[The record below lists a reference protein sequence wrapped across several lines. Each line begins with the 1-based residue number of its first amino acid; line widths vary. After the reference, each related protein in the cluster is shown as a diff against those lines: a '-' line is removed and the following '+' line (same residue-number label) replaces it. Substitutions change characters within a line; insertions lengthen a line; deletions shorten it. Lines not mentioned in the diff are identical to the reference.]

1 MPDVPTS
8 PGGDGAS
15 GSRSPPV
22 SFVCCPTLPQRTP
35 GRASKR
41 EARQRCRE
49 RQRGSSDARMRF
61 VPRPKVVS
69 KRSPSF
75 HSFSPPVHRLAR
87 ANTASSFSSGTALL
101 LAPTDQADSVK
112 NTRGPGRGE
121 ADPGCWVVFWG
132 CSPVSSLSPAA
143 ASAAPAAPGQSES
156 PPSPRTLNAA
166 HMARGL
172 PKRCPSL
179 TCRYDGEE
187 PAARAVMPPDETF
200 LGRAKN
206 EYASPSPKCPRH
218 GSRPSRRELA
228 KRLSRGPRR
237 KEPGNAA
244 HQHTNRHTTPK
255 RTDQGQRKI
264 ETSLVACN
272 SPLYCYGKWNIFPG
286 TSLAGWLGS
295 PGSGSSSWSF
305 NVMHTSN
312 VVPIRRADARF
323 KLLFLPAMEDRRAMR
338 RSHPGRFV
346 SCAISPTLPIS
357 HQTPTTRPR
366 SG

>member
-1 MPDVPTS
+1 
-8 PGGDGAS
+8 
-15 GSRSPPV
+15 
-22 SFVCCPTLPQRTP
+22 
-35 GRASKR
+35 
-41 EARQRCRE
+41 
-49 RQRGSSDARMRF
+49 
-61 VPRPKVVS
+61 
-69 KRSPSF
+69 
-75 HSFSPPVHRLAR
+75 
-87 ANTASSFSSGTALL
+87 
-101 LAPTDQADSVK
+101 
-112 NTRGPGRGE
+112 
-121 ADPGCWVVFWG
+121 
-132 CSPVSSLSPAA
+132 
-143 ASAAPAAPGQSES
+143 
-156 PPSPRTLNAA
+156 
-166 HMARGL
+166 MARGL

-187 PAARAVMPPDETF
+187 PAARAVMPPGETF

-237 KEPGNAA
+237 KEPGNTA

-272 SPLYCYGKWNIFPG
+272 SPLYCVTASGIFFQVPLWRAGLALRDQGHPPG
-286 TSLAGWLGS
+286 PSTSCTPQMS
-295 PGSGSSSWSF
+295 CQYEEQTPD
-305 NVMHTSN
+305 SN
-312 VVPIRRADARF
+312 F
-323 KLLFLPAMEDRRAMR
+323 LFFPAMEDRRAMR